1 MLTTAIKQGI
11 DPDTTYY
18 NGTSP
23 MTLDIP
29 GGGTWTVNN
38 AEPGGGTMSLADATW
53 NSVNVVFA
61 QLDLDVGPENVT
73 QTAHE
78 MGIEAPSNRCR
89 PRRSAVCAIGVT
101 PLEMADG
108 YATLANGGI
117 HHDPTA
123 ISRVEFPN
131 GKVDEP
137 DPELRRPGAHRGP
150 GLRRDQDCWR
160 A

>member
-1 MLTTAIKQGI
+1 
-11 DPDTTYY
+11 
-18 NGTSP
+18 
-23 MTLDIP
+23 MTLDLP

-38 AEPGGGTMSLADATW
+38 AEPGGGTMSLAEATW
-53 NSVNVVFA
+53 DSVNVVFA

-73 QTAHE
+73 QTAAAN
-78 MGIEAPSNRCR
+78 GDRIAAANRSR
-89 PRRSAVCAIGVT
+89 PRRSAGSPIGVT
-101 PLEMADG
+101 PLEMADA
-108 YATLANGGI
+108 YATLANGGV

-137 DPELRRPGAHRGP
+137 TATPANGSSPRARPTTSP
-150 GLRRDQDCWR
+150 NSSR